1 METRAQK
8 RFRLEQEENEQNK
21 KTKQE
26 IENIVNEIQME
37 DPEIISELEN
47 INKNLQKEK
56 KFEKFISISE
66 LEDELEDINKNFN
79 SKDDYNSKEFK
90 NIELKYGSICTIM

>member
-8 RFRLEQEENEQNK
+8 KYRLEKQENEQNN

-26 IENIVNEIQME
+26 IENIVNEIQMD

-47 INKNLQKEK
+47 INKSLQNEK
-56 KFEKFISISE
+56 KFEKFISIN
-66 LEDELEDINKNFN
+66 ELEDINQNFH

-90 NIELKYGSICTIM
+90 KIELKYGSICTIM